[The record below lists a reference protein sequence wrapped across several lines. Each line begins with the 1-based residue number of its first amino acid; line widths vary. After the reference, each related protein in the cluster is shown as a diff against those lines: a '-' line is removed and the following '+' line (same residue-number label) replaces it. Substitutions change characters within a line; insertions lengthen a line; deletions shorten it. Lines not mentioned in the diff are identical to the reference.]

1 MGGPGSGR
9 RWHYGA
15 KDTTE
20 DSQPLDIRRLQR
32 AGVLVPGRCFG
43 WEWTINDRPVA
54 SIQVRVESDRVT
66 LVYRHRRRGDS
77 EWQAVEQ
84 PVRMARTPCH
94 YGGTRPWWLCP
105 WCGRRVAVL
114 YSAGTHFSCRRCCR
128 LAYSCQREAAD
139 DRAARRADRVRRRL
153 GWEPGILNGEGGKPK
168 GMRWRTF
175 ERLCA
180 EHQVF
185 VRESLA
191 GMARRL
197 RFIDGM
203 FDGIGD
209 DLDRGR

>member
-1 MGGPGSGR
+1 MGGPSSGR
-9 RWHYGA
+9 RGHYGA

-32 AGVLVPGRCFG
+32 AGVLFAGRWFG
-43 WEWTINDRPVA
+43 WQWTINDRPVA
-54 SIQVRVESDRVT
+54 NIQVRVEVDHVT

-84 PVRMARTPCH
+84 PVHIERTPCH

-114 YSAGTHFSCRRCCR
+114 YSAGKHFACRHCYR
-128 LAYSCQREAAD
+128 LAYSCQSETPD
-139 DRAARRADRVRRRL
+139 DRAARRADRIRRRL

-175 ERLCA
+175 ERLYA
-180 EHQVF
+180 EHETF
-185 VRESLA
+185 VGESLTGA
-191 GMARRL
+191 ARRL
-197 RFIDGM
+197 GLLRDELDGL
-203 FDGIGD
+203 GD
-209 DLDRGR
+209 DLLSRG